1 MVALCNIFDFDYFNV
16 FNFQTLIELN
26 ESNVEKISEYTNA
39 YDAKQAFKLKKEVNE
54 SVSKRYISQHIPVV
68 ITLGIFQ
75 VIFIVFCLL
84 LLKMRSWRCINK
96 SKLNG
101 KKKNVNIIFQ
111 LEESLFLTT
120 FSYLGIW
127 LSEIYFIYSGQLG
140 GVFDEFGVTVELLDV
155 IAIIPICTVFIA
167 IQKRSKF
174 LFCLFYFASILK
186 ASFIIGWLYEYNR
199 YLKTLIGD
207 IKGLAIPSQKVVNIM
222 FYREL
227 AIVGIP
233 TVLLLLIL
241 NINTILCQIY
251 VDEDVISQIYG
262 SENKQILIKRTIVFF
277 ISFTKKIFR
286 KFLKFLGKEP
296 NSDLRMLGANEW
308 KFEPRSEISI
318 LEIVSINID
327 DNDNKSDDVIDIEN
341 EKNISKSVE
350 ISFNAESDVMIQTKY
365 PLPNSFKKDT
375 SSVTLSPSLPIEYY
389 YYEITILSNQDIDET
404 IIAIGLAPKNHSIY
418 RLPGCDTHS
427 VGFHSDEGRTFH
439 NEGYTGSK
447 YAEKWGKVNDV
458 IGCGFCPSTGQV
470 FFTMN
475 GNHLGFAYTGL
486 FHTWYPTIGSN
497 GVCSLKVNFGQEEFT
512 YKEANDMN
520 IADLISCF

>member
-140 GVFDEFGVTVELLDV
+140 GVFNEFGVTIELLDV

-199 YLKTLIGD
+199 FLKTLIGD
-207 IKGLAIPSQKVVNIM
+207 IKGLAIPSQKVMNIM

-227 AIVGIP
+227 AIV
-233 TVLLLLIL
+233 
-241 NINTILCQIY
+241 
-251 VDEDVISQIYG
+251 
-262 SENKQILIKRTIVFF
+262 
-277 ISFTKKIFR
+277 
-286 KFLKFLGKEP
+286 GKEP